1 MSISSSAG
9 RCVAFSTQDFQ
20 QRIRKMLAK
29 SGIRVLSA
37 KPGLSAERLESLA
50 AEAGALPRKRQYAS
64 EPVRQAMGC
73 LPQPVKSPA
82 SRAWQRVQPS
92 RTSAA
97 RQTKSDPEPDKKFAD
112 ISRLVQRLMG
122 RFGTKM
128 PRAESFLAERQNKP
142 AEYQLLASFAHAI
155 GQGENL
161 DFLEAVSDFKAD
173 PTPERA
179 RMIVK
184 TFIEP
189 SPIDD
194 FGLPVEDKSKK
205 TVNLPSSEHEKKLMD
220 DVDACIAR
228 LGSNA
233 DAQDMNA
240 LAQVFNSAETS
251 IRKLL
256 VINLNHNLSQ
266 QVQNELGRQVRTM
279 ASNPTL
285 MGGFA

>member
-1 MSISSSAG
+1 
-9 RCVAFSTQDFQ
+9 
-20 QRIRKMLAK
+20 MLAE
-29 SGIRVLSA
+29 SGIRALAA
-37 KPGLSAERLESLA
+37 KPVLSAERLESLA

-82 SRAWQRVQPS
+82 SRAWQRAQPS
-92 RTSAA
+92 RTGAA
-97 RQTKSDPEPDKKFAD
+97 RQTKSDLEPDKKFAD

-142 AEYQLLASFAHAI
+142 ADYQLLASFAHAI

-220 DVDACIAR
+220 DVGACIAR

-233 DAQDMNA
+233 DAQDMTA

-279 ASNPTL
+279 AANPTL